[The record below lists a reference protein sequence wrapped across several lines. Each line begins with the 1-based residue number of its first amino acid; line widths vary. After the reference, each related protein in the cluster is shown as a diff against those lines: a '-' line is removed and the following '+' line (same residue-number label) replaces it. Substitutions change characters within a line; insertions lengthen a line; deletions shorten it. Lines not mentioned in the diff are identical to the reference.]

1 MGDNEERYDGMLLG
15 LAQQQQGIEP
25 LLDTVFSFLRRK
37 TDFFTGAADGVAE
50 ETVMRVV
57 RKQSALAVK
66 DKAGEAERKAKS
78 AAASK
83 KKAEEK
89 KAKKAAE
96 EAKKKAAAAAAAPPS
111 APSAGAAAAAAAGG
125 DDGVFELDADGN
137 MVAPTEGEAG
147 EAAAGGGAG
156 AAAAAAE
163 GAEGAEDEDDDG
175 GREDSAVKGPVPVG
189 NGGTTE
195 HYVWTQTLSEVT
207 VNVPMP
213 AGTTGKQV
221 DVKIGVGSLRVG
233 LKGQPPL
240 VDGKLTKRVK
250 LDDCFWTLT
259 DGAVSLDLSKE
270 NGMEWWKGVV
280 AGDAEIDT
288 QKVQPENSKLGDLDG
303 ETRQTVEKM
312 MYDQR
317 QKAAGLPT
325 SDEQKK
331 DDILKKFMSQHPEM
345 DFSNAKIS

>member
-96 EAKKKAAAAAAAPPS
+96 EAKKK
-111 APSAGAAAAAAAGG
+111 
-125 DDGVFELDADGN
+125 
-137 MVAPTEGEAG
+137 
-147 EAAAGGGAG
+147 